1 MAYVIALKRKKKV
14 WRSDEVA
21 EGPIQPEGEDREKIT
36 RLPATVTRWQ
46 ANSSGAVA
54 AADGNADNATDA
66 TSEAAAQ
73 KVTFKPRLVVHGPAS
88 ENSTE
93 ALNRY
98 RNK

>member
-1 MAYVIALKRKKKV
+1 M
-14 WRSDEVA
+14 
-21 EGPIQPEGEDREKIT
+21 
-36 RLPATVTRWQ
+36 PATVTRWQ
-46 ANSSGAVA
+46 ANSSGAVAAA

-73 KVTFKPRLVVHGPAS
+73 KVTLKPRLVVHGPAS
-88 ENSTE
+88 ENSAE